1 MMMAKVR
8 FTNFKQVFDNITTV
22 FEDTKKSKEML
33 NAIGKL
39 IRDRIK
45 TETQKGKALP
55 VINQDGS
62 AGRQPPLSREYIKQR
77 VQIKDGDTQVEPSP
91 LMRPRKS
98 HLTLT
103 GQLLE
108 SLDYDIDRSKG
119 EVVVK
124 PTGKRDD
131 GKTNVEVTED
141 LATRGRTY
149 LGLDNKG
156 IDRVRQLVIRE
167 LNRNIRLFNKK

>member
-1 MMMAKVR
+1 
-8 FTNFKQVFDNITTV
+8 
-22 FEDTKKSKEML
+22 
-33 NAIGKL
+33 
-39 IRDRIK
+39 
-45 TETQKGKALP
+45 
-55 VINQDGS
+55 
-62 AGRQPPLSREYIKQR
+62 
-77 VQIKDGDTQVEPSP
+77 
-91 LMRPRKS
+91 MRPRKS